1 MKTAKLNKMLDDLGF
16 RESTAGTNDIR
27 RAVDIVADNHAA
39 MMCKDV
45 YPALAGG
52 DRAEMAR
59 IERRMRGAIA
69 TAMQSPNWDNAW
81 RNLGGWGKPTNSEL
95 IRRLAREAVNAD

>member
-1 MKTAKLNKMLDDLGF
+1 MKTAKLNKMLDGLGF

-27 RAVDIVADNHAA
+27 RAVAIVADDHAA
-39 MMCKDV
+39 TMCKDV

-59 IERRMRGAIA
+59 IERRMRVAIA
-69 TAMQSPNWDNAW
+69 TAMRSPVWNEAW
-81 RNLGGWGKPTNSEL
+81 RDLGGWGYPTNSEL
-95 IRRLAREAVNAD
+95 VRRLAREIRDED